1 MSKYSKN
8 PTSISAIESIKESR
22 NFINDCISSPSSKRE
37 AEYKNRTEYLKELR
51 KWQENEITLT
61 TKEIELLVL
70 TIGEGTSTYQKLLS
84 VVPRLNSATLCTY
97 LINPPAPKEFAG
109 MISSIGNLYDYNP
122 KFFKLTSTSIDLIAP
137 CEFKQSDAFALS
149 IAGENTLYR
158 LKKEQY
164 MLELAEKSLSIAEE
178 SLEQSKKSTKYSKY
192 ATYTAMA
199 SIVTGILIAAIQF
212 YLN

>member
-51 KWQENEITLT
+51 EWQKNEITLT

-70 TIGEGTSTYQKLLS
+70 TIGEGTSTYQELLAC
-84 VVPRLNSATLCTY
+84 VPRLNSATLCTY
-97 LINPPAPKEFAG
+97 LINPPAPKEFTG

-137 CEFKQSDAFALS
+137 YEFKPSDAFALS
-149 IAGENTLYR
+149 VAGENTLYQ
-158 LKKEQY
+158 LKKEQH
-164 MLELAEKSLSIAEE
+164 MLELAERSLVVAEE
-178 SLEQSKKSTKYSKY
+178 SLKESRKSTKYSMH
-192 ATYTAMA
+192 AMHA
-199 SIVTGILIAAIQF
+199 SIIGILIALIQIF
-212 YLN
+212 LG

>member
-51 KWQENEITLT
+51 EWQKNEITLT

-70 TIGEGTSTYQKLLS
+70 TIGEGTSTYQDLLAY
-84 VVPRLNSATLCTY
+84 VPRLNSATLCTY

-109 MISSIGNLYDYNP
+109 MISSIGNLYDYNL

-137 CEFKQSDAFALS
+137 YEFKPTDTFTLS
-149 IAGENTLYR
+149 VTGENMLYQ
-158 LKKEQY
+158 LKKEQH
-164 MLELAEKSLSIAEE
+164 MLELAERSLAVAEE
-178 SLEQSKKSTKYSKY
+178 SLTYGKQSAKYGQY
-192 ATYTAMA
+192 
-199 SIVTGILIAAIQF
+199 AAILAF
-212 YLN
+212 LGIIITIFLPSFNI